1 MGMSD
6 ERRRDER
13 DAGTLV
19 EAVGLLEARANRHQ
33 QLPAPGTEFV
43 LYSVARLLSSVA
55 TAIERQEAI
64 PGHVREDAE
73 RIARHILRYADQ
85 YLPL

>member
-1 MGMSD
+1 MVMTD
-6 ERRRDER
+6 ERQREER
-13 DAGTLV
+13 DAGELV
-19 EAVGLLEARANRHQ
+19 EAVRLLEERTNRHQ

-43 LYSVARLLSSVA
+43 LYAVARLLSSIA
-55 TAIERQEAI
+55 SAIERHEAI
-64 PGHVREDAE
+64 PENVREDAD